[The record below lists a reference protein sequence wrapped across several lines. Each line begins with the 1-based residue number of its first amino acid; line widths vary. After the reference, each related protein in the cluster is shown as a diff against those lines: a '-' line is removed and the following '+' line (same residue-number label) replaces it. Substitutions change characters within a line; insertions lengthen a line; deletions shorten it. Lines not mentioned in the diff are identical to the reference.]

1 MSNFI
6 GKTFVFRVS

>member
-1 MSNFI
+1 MSNFF